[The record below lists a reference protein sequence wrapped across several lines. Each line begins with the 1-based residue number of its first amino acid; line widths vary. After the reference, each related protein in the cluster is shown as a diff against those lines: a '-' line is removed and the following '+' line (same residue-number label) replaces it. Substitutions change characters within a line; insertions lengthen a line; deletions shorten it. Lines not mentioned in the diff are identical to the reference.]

1 MPTTNKN
8 RLTLDVYCNGMCD
21 VSSML
26 VSIVMVGLND
36 PEGRHVRSS
45 MAYSRYGRAPGVP
58 AAAKIRP
65 LMSRQDVRESWVIS
79 LRDVVMIHDLKKQG
93 LSNTAIAGQLGI
105 SRRTFE
111 RRLKRG

>member
-1 MPTTNKN
+1 MPTTDKN

-26 VSIVMVGLND
+26 VSIVMVGLD
-36 PEGRHVRSS
+36 EPEGRHVRSS

-79 LRDVVMIHDLKKQG
+79 LRDVFMIHDLKKEGYPTQRPPG
-93 LSNTAIAGQLGI
+93 SSASAVAP
-105 SRRTFE
+105 SSVD
-111 RRLKRG
+111 